1 MGNVLARQWQRAR
14 QAAATFSD
22 VPRRISALEATVS
35 STAQRVS
42 TRPTVSSYTW
52 GGRRSPL
59 AFMIFHTFFLVRLL
73 SPLQWLK
80 FRVRQR
86 VRANP
91 PTTNMRPDFPAAYT
105 EWYFLGVLALALS
118 AYLVRHNTTLRL
130 PGPVADVLRVLGWI
144 LLIECVVWMLY
155 YLMLRAFVERYYTIF
170 HPAEYMLM
178 FPLTLVIQTL
188 LLSDV
193 TGYGVIYILQ
203 TFTGSPAVGGVFGT
217 TLAVFRYLYLGAAI
231 TVVLSSHPGIAT
243 RPAQNISVIGAG
255 DVTVNRILPALKTLG
270 YARDEILIAS
280 LDDPETA
287 AARRAIGKDA
297 RLQITEPDKVLETAL
312 REHAPTVIASPTFA
326 HFTQLVT
333 LATAGIPFAVEKPI
347 TAQRSEREIL
357 RAQGDSIMACGF
369 ALSYYSLEKGLPLT
383 YLMDPLPSYL
393 PFLAASEPGLLGGQ
407 ALHSLREELGP
418 VRSVRVELL
427 EGASRSPSGF
437 GRLWTEVPGTL
448 HTFIETTIHPLLMMR
463 HIIGPGS
470 IVWQQ
475 CALGRYAPRAQQVAA
490 EYGQLIAPTWI
501 EATGTHGSIDL
512 SFLVAK
518 HLPDDRA
525 HRAALIEYAGGKVTC
540 DFDSRRAEFRDTA
553 GNDRG
558 WIAIDNDRFGG
569 RYRQNYAVQMEMFMN
584 FAINGWGAVRFDDFV
599 RQLDALD
606 AWDDLC
612 DAVTRNNIRV
622 SDYDASTI
630 GSRQPQL
637 HPVN

>member
-1 MGNVLARQWQRAR
+1 MV
-14 QAAATFSD
+14 
-22 VPRRISALEATVS
+22 
-35 STAQRVS
+35 
-42 TRPTVSSYTW
+42 
-52 GGRRSPL
+52 
-59 AFMIFHTFFLVRLL
+59 FHAFFLARLL

-86 VRANP
+86 VQANP

-105 EWYFLGVLALALS
+105 EWYFLGVLVVALV
-118 AYLVRHNTTLRL
+118 AYVMRHNTPLRL
-130 PGPVADVLRVLGWI
+130 PDFIAGALQVVGWI
-144 LLIECVVWMLY
+144 LLAECVVWVLY

-178 FPLTLVIQTL
+178 FPLTLVIQTF

-193 TGYGVIYILQ
+193 TGYGVNYILQ

-217 TLAVFRYLYLGAAI
+217 TLAIFRYLYLGAAI

-243 RPAQNISVIGAG
+243 RTAQNISVIGAG

-270 YARDEILIAS
+270 YERDEISIAS
-280 LDDPETA
+280 LDDPEAA
-287 AARRAIGKDA
+287 AARAAIGDA
-297 RLQITEPDKVLETAL
+297 ARFQITEPSKVLEIAL
-312 REHAPTVIASPTFA
+312 REHAPTIIASPTLA

-347 TAQRSEREIL
+347 TEQRAEREIL

-383 YLMDPLPSYL
+383 YFLNPLPNYL
-393 PFLAASEPGLLGGQ
+393 PFLAASEPGLLGGR
-407 ALHSLREELGP
+407 ALHALREEFGP
-418 VRSVRVELL
+418 VRSARIELL

-463 HIIGPGS
+463 HITGPGP
-470 IVWQQ
+470 VMWQQ
-475 CALGRYAPRAQQVAA
+475 CALGRYAPRAAQVAA
-490 EYGQLIAPTWI
+490 EYGQQIAPTWI
-501 EATGTHGSIDL
+501 EATGTHGNIQL
-512 SFLVAK
+512 SLLVAK
-518 HLPDDRA
+518 HVPDQQARRVA
-525 HRAALIEYAGGKVTC
+525 VIEYAGGTATC
-540 DFDSRRAEFRDTA
+540 DFDARRTEFSDTA

-558 WIAIDNDRFGG
+558 WIAIDNDKFGG

-584 FAINGWGAVRFDDFV
+584 FAINGWGAVRFDDFS

-612 DAVTRNNIRV
+612 NAVARAEIPV
-622 SDYDASTI
+622 SDYDTTTI
-630 GSRQPQL
+630 TSQRPQL
-637 HPVN
+637 SAVN